1 MKIIVRTPN
10 WIGDTLM
17 AFPAIAAL
25 RRHFP
30 SDEISIAAPDG
41 IRDIFAGPETTER
54 LLFPAPARKGT
65 SLLRA
70 AAGLRAGRFDAGLLL
85 TNSFGSAL
93 VFALARIPERWGY
106 ARDGR
111 GRLLTKRVRA
121 RRTDEP
127 VHMVRY
133 YSELMEG
140 LGIPTSPPEIRL
152 SVIPEEAARG
162 RELLARAGLDPGR
175 PLVILNPGAAYG
187 PAKRWPQE
195 RFSVLARIVQE
206 SRGAEIAVTGT
217 AEDRPAAAAICAG
230 LRRPAADLTGKTTLR
245 ELLAVIRAAA
255 VFVTN
260 DSGPM
265 HLANALRVPV
275 VALFGPTD
283 PAVTAPYHDPRT
295 ILKKDVVCWPCLYRR
310 CPYDHRCL
318 AGISAEET
326 AAAAENYL

>member
-17 AFPAIAAL
+17 AFPAMAAL

-30 SDEISIAAPDG
+30 ADEISIAAPDG
-41 IRDIFAGPETTER
+41 IRDLFAGPETTER
-54 LLFPAPARKGT
+54 LFSPAPARKGT
-65 SLLRA
+65 SLLGA
-70 AAGLRAGRFDAGLLL
+70 AAELRAGRFDAGILL

-93 VFALARIPERWGY
+93 VFALARIPQRWGY

-111 GRLLTKRVRA
+111 GRLLTKRVRV

-133 YSELMEG
+133 FSDLMEG

-152 SVIPEEAARG
+152 SVTPEEAARG
-162 RELLARAGLDPGR
+162 RELLARSGLDPGR

-187 PAKRWPQE
+187 PAKRWPKE
-195 RFSVLARIVQE
+195 RFSALAGILQE
-206 SRGAEIAVTGT
+206 RRGAEIAVTGT

-283 PAVTAPYHDPRT
+283 PAVTAPYHEPRT
-295 ILKKDVVCWPCLYRR
+295 ILKKNVVCWPCLYRR

-318 AGISAEET
+318 VGIPAEET
-326 AAAAENYL
+326 ADAVESYL